1 MIISLKIM
9 SRRNAC
15 GLILFCIEKQ
25 KRPWNQWFAFAIELP
40 YYTAVESFTQLS
52 EGRENTQKELR
63 KQTLLKT
70 VHCILGAFETSIT
83 FSEMDH
89 GFLDDGA
96 VIFVVFIVDET
107 MKKCIETDL
116 DISI

>member
-1 MIISLKIM
+1 ML
-9 SRRNAC
+9 
-15 GLILFCIEKQ
+15 
-25 KRPWNQWFAFAIELP
+25 

-63 KQTLLKT
+63 KQTLLKP
-70 VHCILGAFETSIT
+70 VHCILGAFETSIA

-96 VIFVVFIVDET
+96 VIVVVFIVAVT
-107 MKKCIETDL
+107 MKKMHRDRFGYFRPMYKGVIV
-116 DISI
+116 